1 MPTHPGQGIRRN
13 DYPVDGNSRPL
24 SVWTVTGARPG
35 PVLAAIGGVHGDEME
50 GPLTLSA
57 LLHDV
62 DSAELAGTMI
72 VCPIANGEAIAAYTR
87 CSPSDGKNLARCF
100 PGDPRGSYTEILA
113 ALIAEHVIVPADYL
127 VDLHSGGV
135 ALDSV
140 TFAGYGDAPN
150 GVGEKAKAMAEAFG
164 APVVWRH
171 EPPMAPG
178 RTLSVA
184 DAHGIPAIY
193 VEAGGGPSPPA
204 NVLQVYSA
212 GMLRVLRS
220 LGMYDDDPGQR
231 PVPALHVVG
240 AGDLDVAGPSPA
252 TGICTCHVSLLDRLA
267 PDTVC
272 FTITDLE
279 GTPRATVQAGTHGYA
294 MFLRRNRWV
303 EAGELLLAV
312 AVDDPA

>member
-1 MPTHPGQGIRRN
+1 MPSRDDENRCWFACLQLRPFPSEIVSYGGICVSFYAALVSISAAEKALPSRNDTMPTHPGQGIRRN

-140 TFAGYGDAPN
+140 TFAGYGDAPIN
-150 GVGEKAKAMAEAFG
+150 QIVPGSPGSRRRIDLAVRRLPAGV
-164 APVVWRH
+164 
-171 EPPMAPG
+171 
-178 RTLSVA
+178 
-184 DAHGIPAIY
+184 
-193 VEAGGGPSPPA
+193 
-204 NVLQVYSA
+204 Q
-212 GMLRVLRS
+212 
-220 LGMYDDDPGQR
+220 LG
-231 PVPALHVVG
+231 
-240 AGDLDVAGPSPA
+240 
-252 TGICTCHVSLLDRLA
+252 
-267 PDTVC
+267 
-272 FTITDLE
+272 
-279 GTPRATVQAGTHGYA
+279 
-294 MFLRRNRWV
+294 LRRRIKRQQL
-303 EAGELLLAV
+303 GHRHSC
-312 AVDDPA
+312 

>member
-1 MPTHPGQGIRRN
+1 MPAHPGQGIRRN
-13 DYPVDGNSRPL
+13 DYPVHRNSRPL
-24 SVWTVTGARPG
+24 SVFTVTGARPG
-35 PVLAAIGGVHGDEME
+35 PVLTAIGGVHGDEME

-57 LLHDV
+57 LLRDL
-62 DSAELAGTMI
+62 DPAKLAGTVI
-72 VCPIANGEAIAAYTR
+72 ICPVANGEAIAAYTR
-87 CSPSDGKNLARCF
+87 CSPADGKNLARCF
-100 PGDPRGSYTEILA
+100 PGDLRGSYTEALA
-113 ALIAEHVIVPADYL
+113 ALIAEHVIIPADYL

-140 TFAGYGDAPN
+140 TFAGYGDAPD
-150 GVGEKAKAMAEAFG
+150 GVGSKARAMAEAFG

-204 NVLQVYSA
+204 DVLQIYGA
-212 GMLRVLRS
+212 GMFGVLRC
-220 LGMYDDDPGQR
+220 LGMYADENGR
-231 PVPALHVVG
+231 PPLPALHVVG

-252 TGICTCHVSLLDRLA
+252 TGICTCHVNLLDRLA

-272 FTITDLE
+272 FTIADLD
-279 GTPRATVQAGTHGYA
+279 GSPRATVRAGTHGYA

-303 EAGELLLAV
+303 EAGELLMAV